1 MCIRDSNYHGQLAN
15 IIKMNTQLQDKL
27 VTQTKYDGK
36 PFLPH
41 EIEDKGLEIVKEM
54 KELV

>member
-1 MCIRDSNYHGQLAN
+1 
-15 IIKMNTQLQDKL
+15 MNTQLQDKL